1 MVTARA
7 TSIVHG
13 ERRPLEELATRM
25 SADGAVVSPRLLQPK
40 VPIFTIPTTPSTAAG
55 KAGTAVTVPGGYGR
69 LAMFDPATRT
79 KAILLD
85 PEYLASSPAGLVRN
99 AALNAFVMAVE
110 GLAAGRSHVFSDA
123 LLVHALKQLTAL
135 LPQLASDRVTPQ
147 VRIDTA
153 LAAILVGDGTDT
165 AGGGLTA
172 ALSHTIGHHYDA
184 HNGAIDA
191 ALLPHVLERMPPAT
205 AVRALIADGLT
216 CAPSQLGGRLREVLS
231 CSGAPE
237 RLRDLGM
244 RFDQIGAL
252 AGEASSD
259 FAYRRAAHQLDT
271 DDVAD
276 LLRAAW

>member
-1 MVTARA
+1 
-7 TSIVHG
+7 
-13 ERRPLEELATRM
+13 
-25 SADGAVVSPRLLQPK
+25 LLRPK
-40 VPIFTIPTTPSTAAG
+40 VPIFTIPTTPTTAAG
-55 KAGTAVTVPGGYGR
+55 KAGTAVTAPGGYGR
-69 LAMFDPATRT
+69 LAMFDPATRA
-79 KAILLD
+79 KSILLD

-123 LLVHALKQLTAL
+123 SLVHGLKQLAAL
-135 LPQLASDRVTPQ
+135 LPQLASETPMPQLRV
-147 VRIDTA
+147 DAA

-172 ALSHTIGHHYDA
+172 ALSHTIGHRYDA

-191 ALLPHVLERMPPAT
+191 TLLPHVLERMPPGPA
-205 AVRALIADGLT
+205 AWALIADGLT
-216 CAPSQLGGRLREVLS
+216 CAPSQLGARLDEVLS
-231 CSGAPE
+231 ACGAPD
-237 RLRDLGM
+237 RLRDLGVQ
-244 RFDQIGAL
+244 FDDIQGL
-252 AGEASSD
+252 AAEASSD